1 MVAEKSRTNESER
14 AAMTPLRIFDLI
26 FSGLM
31 LLATAGVTV
40 WHGLNGFES
49 AGPALLLSNL
59 ALWLI
64 PFACT
69 VWFRRAVSDGVL
81 LILEIFLF
89 FASFLG
95 SCVRLYDSVNWYD
108 AAVHTV
114 VGYVAALLGLFIVC
128 KLADVNK
135 MRPALVVIVCVA
147 VSLAVAA
154 VWEIYEFVTD
164 LLLAGT
170 AQGTPV
176 ETVTGSFV
184 VDVRDTMEDILCNT
198 GGAIVF
204 AIHYLAHL
212 WSKKDLGMRFFK
224 RDFTGTKKAEQPVPH
239 ANTAQKRTE
248 QPVPPAKE
256 ETTAAELPAPHAK
269 EETEC
274 LSCNTHAQN
283 AEKNS
288 KNL

>member
-1 MVAEKSRTNESER
+1 
-14 AAMTPLRIFDLI
+14 
-26 FSGLM
+26 
-31 LLATAGVTV
+31 
-40 WHGLNGFES
+40 
-49 AGPALLLSNL
+49 
-59 ALWLI
+59 
-64 PFACT
+64 
-69 VWFRRAVSDGVL
+69 
-81 LILEIFLF
+81 
-89 FASFLG
+89 
-95 SCVRLYDSVNWYD
+95 
-108 AAVHTV
+108 
-114 VGYVAALLGLFIVC
+114 
-128 KLADVNK
+128 

-176 ETVTGSFV
+176 
-184 VDVRDTMEDILCNT
+184 RDGDRQFRRRRTRHD
-198 GGAIVF
+198 GGHPLQHGRRDHV

-212 WSKKDLGMRFFK
+212 WSKKDLGMGFFK

-239 ANTAQKRTE
+239 
-248 QPVPPAKE
+248 AKE

-288 KNL
+288 RTCSKIRRPRRLPRLRRARSARLERRGLLRDGKTRQKMQRQLQDVRRVQIKTLKRMPKRPRKARSFCTPSRSRRLRLDHTSFECRPQRRCARFA